1 MHAAVP
7 TNTAPSPRWALLV
20 AAVAVL
26 AIVAALWPPLHA
38 VHYVAKPAAT
48 LLVALLAWRAVD
60 AHPGY
65 RRAVLVGLLLSTL
78 GDIWL
83 MLPWDLF
90 IAGLVSFLLA
100 HLAYLYAFTRLAPLA
115 PLRWPFAAYAVL
127 AAGVVL
133 LLWSHLPTPLR
144 APVLVYVAALATMAA
159 QAAVVAV
166 QRSTASRLAAAV
178 GGLSFVVSDALLAI
192 DRFHTPLPYAAL
204 WVLASYWL
212 AQFLIGRSVWQSRA

>member
-1 MHAAVP
+1 MDVAVSAH
-7 TNTAPSPRWALLV
+7 TAPSSRWALLV
-20 AAVAVL
+20 AAAAALAV
-26 AIVAALWPPLHA
+26 VGALWPPLHA
-38 VHYVAKPAAT
+38 LHYVAKPAST

-60 AHPGY
+60 AQPAY
-65 RRAVLVGLLLSTL
+65 RRAVLAGLLLSTL

-90 IAGLVSFLLA
+90 VAGLVSFLLA
-100 HLAYLYAFTRLAPLA
+100 HLAYLYAFTRLVPLA
-115 PLRWPFAAYAVL
+115 PLRWPFAAYAAL
-127 AAGVVL
+127 AAGIVL
-133 LLWSHLPTPLR
+133 LLWSHLPAALR

-159 QAAVVAV
+159 QAAVVAT
-166 QRSTASRLAAAV
+166 QRASASRIAAAA